1 MMRSVIQVIRDRRS
15 QKQFT
20 NRPVNETDIRTLLD
34 VAVLAPNHK
43 MTQPWGFA
51 VLGPRS
57 RRRYGEIKA
66 ALRVRE
72 ETDPAVAE
80 QKRNKITEETAAVP
94 TVIVVTQHLEG
105 EPNRRREDYAAI
117 FMAIENMLLAATS
130 MGLGSKVH
138 TGDVINAQAIR
149 DLIHAQEHEQIV
161 AIVHF
166 GEPAEE
172 MKPKGRIP
180 ASEKTRWLP

>member
-1 MMRSVIQVIRDRRS
+1 MRSVIQVIRDRRS
-15 QKQFT
+15 QKTFT
-20 NRPVNETDIRTLLD
+20 KRPVNENDIRTLIEA
-34 VAVLAPNHK
+34 AVLAPNHK
-43 MTQPWGFA
+43 MTQPWGFI
-51 VLGPRS
+51 VLGPRA

-72 ETDPAVAE
+72 ETDPAIAE
-80 QKRNKITEETAAVP
+80 EKRIKITEEIAAVP
-94 TVIVVTQHLEG
+94 AVIVVTQHLEG

-138 TGDVINAQAIR
+138 TGDIMNAPPMRELIQA
-149 DLIHAQEHEQIV
+149 DESNQIV

-166 GEPAEE
+166 GEAAEE
-172 MKPKGRIP
+172 MKPKVRVP
-180 ASEKTRWLP
+180 ASEKTKWLP

>member
-1 MMRSVIQVIRDRRS
+1 MRSVIQVIRDRRS
-15 QKQFT
+15 QKTFT
-20 NRPVNETDIRTLLD
+20 TRPVNEADIRTLLD
-34 VAVLAPNHK
+34 AAVLAPNHK

-51 VLGPRS
+51 VLGPRA

-72 ETDPAVAE
+72 ETDAAIAE
-80 QKRNKITEETAAVP
+80 EKRAKITAETAALPAV
-94 TVIVVTQHLEG
+94 VVVTQHLEG

-138 TGDVINAQAIR
+138 TGDIMNAVPMR
-149 DLIHAQEHEQIV
+149 ELIQAQENEQIV

-166 GEPAEE
+166 GEAAEE
-172 MKPKGRIP
+172 MKPKTRTP
-180 ASEKTRWLP
+180 AADKTRWLP